1 MSNEIEKPADRVAH
15 YVARAKEMRRIA
27 SETEFPEMA
36 VTLLALAA
44 QWETLAERATRASE
58 PKN

>member
-1 MSNEIEKPADRVAH
+1 VSNEIEKPADRVAY
-15 YVARAKEMRRIA
+15 YVARANEMRRIA
-27 SETEFPEMA
+27 SETEFPETV

-44 QWETLAERATRASE
+44 QWETLAEGATRASV